1 MIHFSRYI
9 ITAIMAVVFCGVGMA
24 QDNKNWREMHK
35 VKSKETLYGI
45 AREYGLTVQDLVKA
59 NPEMSSPDYKLK
71 KGDYIFIPYPE
82 GTAASKATNVTKA
95 EVPAGALRV
104 GVVLPLH
111 NVDGDGRRMLEYY
124 RGLLMACEDL
134 KRRYVNRRER
144 MERAYRRRHIPH
156 SRKRRHGKVRCHIRA
171 AVLQTG

>member
-24 QDNKNWREMHK
+24 LDNKNWREMHK

-82 GTAASKATNVTKA
+82 GTAASNN
-95 EVPAGALRV
+95 GM
-104 GVVLPLH
+104 
-111 NVDGDGRRMLEYY
+111 RRPE
-124 RGLLMACEDL
+124 